1 MTTPSA
7 LIFDLDDTLI
17 RAYANR
23 GAAWRDHLAG
33 YAAALHPHNPVR
45 VADSVS
51 SHAAHLWR
59 SSEVYDRGGH
69 DLEAAR
75 RTIVGSAFREL
86 AIDAPALAA
95 EIADAFTA
103 KRKQGYALF
112 EDTLPVLTNLKEK
125 GIRLGLLTNG
135 GSDSQ
140 RAKLERFALS
150 DYFDYIGIS
159 EEIGH
164 AKPDA
169 AVFELA
175 LTALDTTAT
184 DIWMVGDH
192 LEWDVAGAQAVGM
205 AAVWFNPDKAPL
217 PAGSTPDYLVT
228 TLSQLPDL
236 IENA

>member
-45 VADSVS
+45 VADTVS
-51 SHAAHLWR
+51 SHAAHFWR

-175 LTALDTTAT
+175 LTALIPRQPIFGWWAIT
-184 DIWMVGDH
+184 WN
-192 LEWDVAGAQAVGM
+192 GM
-205 AAVWFNPDKAPL
+205 SRARKLSAWRRF
-217 PAGSTPDYLVT
+217 GSILTRPHCQRVPRRIT
-228 TLSQLPDL
+228 
-236 IENA
+236 